1 MQVDVTNYTEIA
13 THNVEDRRVLDLAV
27 DQLDNSLAVITRE
40 TENFNQQA
48 RIYDIGRVRY
58 PVQSCKPHTGYLRNE
73 ALSRLS
79 PYQLSAILWYCL
91 QFWPAHVS
99 TASPSFE
106 VHCLASEGLQPWVGS
121 DVS

>member
-58 PVQSCKPHTGYLRNE
+58 PVQSCKPHTRKIPEKGSIIKTVTVSTISN
-73 ALSRLS
+73 SMI
-79 PYQLSAILWYCL
+79 LSAILICSCL
-91 QFWPAHVS
+91 SNICFLQGALI
-99 TASPSFE
+99 
-106 VHCLASEGLQPWVGS
+106 CIRRLAALGRQ
-121 DVS
+121 